1 MNRQQFDALTAPQGA
16 LLVGSPQEVIER
28 YFTNMNFFN
37 TPFSWHKK
45 ALVLF
50 PHDKILHA
58 IELLGTKVAPEV
70 KKYIFNNNTKTV
82 Y

>member
-45 ALVLF
+45 ALCYSLMIKYCM
-50 PHDKILHA
+50 PLSCW
-58 IELLGTKVAPEV
+58 ELK
-70 KKYIFNNNTKTV
+70 
-82 Y
+82 